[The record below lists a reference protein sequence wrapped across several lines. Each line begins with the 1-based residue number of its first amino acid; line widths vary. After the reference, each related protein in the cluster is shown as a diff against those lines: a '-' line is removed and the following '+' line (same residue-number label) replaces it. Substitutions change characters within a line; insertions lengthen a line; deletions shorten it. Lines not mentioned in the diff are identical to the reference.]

1 MSLERG
7 RAEGV
12 CSSRRTR
19 LTSHSS
25 EDVVCLQLY
34 VMLSPMQKATP
45 LHREESQEIQEAWAT
60 IPELLKAMGQIGTT
74 ASLSG

>member
-1 MSLERG
+1 
-7 RAEGV
+7 
-12 CSSRRTR
+12 
-19 LTSHSS
+19 
-25 EDVVCLQLY
+25 
-34 VMLSPMQKATP
+34 MLSPMQKATP